1 MHAAAGDCAAAVAR
15 VRTGMACVTC
25 WSFSLV
31 GAGSSA
37 RAWLNLVCWLL
48 ILIRARSLEH
58 RRLGRPRPSRSLA
71 SHTLCERR
79 VTGGTEAPEA
89 TCTCVDG
96 EHVRTAT
103 QTPHTLQD
111 LGSICP
117 YLPESGIRNGSR
129 SRPRRR
135 SRAALASDGRRAAR
149 RRRDSANHTSS
160 GRSSNC
166 AAHERYNIT
175 AQRCGNPQRP
185 RLTRFKTYTRQGNL
199 TSVRGR

>member
-1 MHAAAGDCAAAVAR
+1 
-15 VRTGMACVTC
+15 MACVTC

-79 VTGGTEAPEA
+79 VTGGTEHLKPRVPAGPSMTA
-89 TCTCVDG
+89 TPCSSCRLQAGYSAKRAQGLKAVEKLIRT
-96 EHVRTAT
+96 HVRTAT

-111 LGSICP
+111 LGSIRP
-117 YLPESGIRNGSR
+117 YLPESGIRNSEADPG
-129 SRPRRR
+129 PGAE
-135 SRAALASDGRRAAR
+135 AALASDGRRAAR

-166 AAHERYNIT
+166 AAGDR
-175 AQRCGNPQRP
+175 
-185 RLTRFKTYTRQGNL
+185 
-199 TSVRGR
+199 

>member
-96 EHVRTAT
+96 GHVRTAT

-117 YLPESGIRNGSR
+117 YLPESGIWKPIPAPAPKPRWLPMDDEPLIVGET
-129 SRPRRR
+129 RPTTLVT
-135 SRAALASDGRRAAR
+135 SGGWWQVL
-149 RRRDSANHTSS
+149 RD
-160 GRSSNC
+160 C
-166 AAHERYNIT
+166 AAGDR
-175 AQRCGNPQRP
+175 
-185 RLTRFKTYTRQGNL
+185 
-199 TSVRGR
+199 